1 MPAFTSSISKL
12 STGVRGSLR
21 ASRLL
26 SPRRPRPGSVVSCV
40 FSIGERTEQECI
52 ESIRNQTV
60 PVSRIE
66 LVRDVTPISA
76 ASNRALDLARDADLL
91 LWVDADM
98 ILSPGCNEHLCRLM
112 RQDTLY
118 AVSTLMDPVFGKVG
132 YIKLLNMHIVRR
144 LNLRFRDTLG
154 CDVDFCRQAQ
164 ELDSSIVVETYT
176 LSRKPLGVHH
186 PTYTAREL
194 FRKNQ
199 IEKKKRGNKLD
210 AERLSML
217 VQKHLRS
224 PSPVLLAGILGEI
237 LSNPD
242 ISQGESEP
250 RSGLHQWDTLNDLLG
265 NIPEDVAFGFSDSTV
280 RKSRG

>member
-1 MPAFTSSISKL
+1 MPVFTSSISKL

-21 ASRLL
+21 SSRLL
-26 SPRRPRPGSVVSCV
+26 SPRRPLPGSVISCV

-66 LVRDVTPISA
+66 LIKNVAPISA
-76 ASNRALDLARDADLL
+76 ASNRALELASDADLL

-98 ILSPGCNEHLCRLM
+98 ILSPGCNEYLCRLM
-112 RQDTLY
+112 RKDTLY

-154 CDVDFCRQAQ
+154 CDVDFCRQAR
-164 ELDSSIVVETYT
+164 ELDSSIIVETYT

-199 IEKKKRGNKLD
+199 IEKKKRGNKID
-210 AERLSML
+210 AKRLMSL
-217 VQKHLRS
+217 ARKYLRS
-224 PSPVLLAGILGEI
+224 PSPVLIAGILGEI
-237 LSNPD
+237 LPNPD

-250 RSGLHQWDTLNDLLG
+250 LSGLHQWDTLNDLLG
-265 NIPEDVAFGFSDSTV
+265 NIPEDVTFGFSDRTV
-280 RKSRG
+280 RMFMG

>member
-1 MPAFTSSISKL
+1 
-12 STGVRGSLR
+12 
-21 ASRLL
+21 
-26 SPRRPRPGSVVSCV
+26 
-40 FSIGERTEQECI
+40 
-52 ESIRNQTV
+52 
-60 PVSRIE
+60 
-66 LVRDVTPISA
+66 
-76 ASNRALDLARDADLL
+76 
-91 LWVDADM
+91 
-98 ILSPGCNEHLCRLM
+98 
-112 RQDTLY
+112 
-118 AVSTLMDPVFGKVG
+118 
-132 YIKLLNMHIVRR
+132 
-144 LNLRFRDTLG
+144 
-154 CDVDFCRQAQ
+154 
-164 ELDSSIVVETYT
+164 VETYT

-217 VQKHLRS
+217 VQKHLQS

-237 LSNPD
+237 LPNPD